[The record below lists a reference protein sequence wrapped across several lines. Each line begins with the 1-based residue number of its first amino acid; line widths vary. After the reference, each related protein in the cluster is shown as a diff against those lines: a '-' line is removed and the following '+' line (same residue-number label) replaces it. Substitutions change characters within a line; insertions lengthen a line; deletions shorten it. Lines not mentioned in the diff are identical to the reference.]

1 MRDENSIG
9 SGGLIV
15 EMEKP
20 EKRKRIYRTDGSYYL
35 VPLSKWLQY
44 VKQFPHS
51 ITAERAIQR
60 EDKDLEVSLPP
71 PRTIQLGKPIRTR
84 YYNAAIK
91 DRDEK

>member
-1 MRDENSIG
+1 MCDEIDTG
-9 SGGLIV
+9 CGGLTV
-15 EMEKP
+15 EVEKP

-60 EDKDLEVSLPP
+60 GDKDLEVSLPP

-84 YYNAAIK
+84 YYDAAIK
-91 DRDEK
+91 DKK